1 MSGASPGAGSHFA
14 DDWLL
19 LREAV
24 DHRSRAHGLA
34 ALAARHLRRKSGGR
48 PARVIDLGA
57 GRGSNL
63 RYLVPRLGRPIEW
76 QLIDQDAGLL
86 ATAVRTTPLDDADAG
101 RLTTE
106 IVNLAAPLSPVLAGA
121 DLVTAS
127 ALLDLVS
134 RRWIENLVDACTR
147 AGAAVLIAV
156 SVDGRVRFS
165 DHDADDDLVCWAVA
179 RDQARD
185 KGFGPALGGTAPA
198 VLINALARRGYAV
211 TAQQS
216 DWHVEAG
223 DARLARALI
232 EGWRDAAT
240 CQRPDRADCIARWAD
255 RRSED
260 VDQGR
265 TRLRVGHI
273 DVLGLPHRVSPR

>member
-1 MSGASPGAGSHFA
+1 MSSEPPAAGSRFA
-14 DDWLL
+14 DNWLS
-19 LREAV
+19 LREAM

-34 ALAARHLRRKSGGR
+34 ALAARHLRRKTGGQ

-57 GRGSNL
+57 GSGSNL
-63 RYLVPRLGRPIEW
+63 RYLAPRLGQPMEW

-86 ATAVRTTPLDDADAG
+86 ATAVRTTPLDDDGAS
-101 RLTTE
+101 RLSTD

-127 ALLDLVS
+127 ALIDLVS
-134 RRWIENLVDACTR
+134 RIWIEKLVEACAQ

-156 SVDGRVRFS
+156 SVDGRIRFS
-165 DHDADDDLVCWAVA
+165 DHDADDDIVCRAIA
-179 RDQARD
+179 YDQAYD

-216 DWHVEAG
+216 DWYIEAG
-223 DARLARALI
+223 DAVLARALI

-240 CQRPDRADCIARWAD
+240 CQRPDGAERIARWAE

-260 VDQGR
+260 VEQGR

-273 DVLGLPHRVSPR
+273 DVLGLPNRLSPR